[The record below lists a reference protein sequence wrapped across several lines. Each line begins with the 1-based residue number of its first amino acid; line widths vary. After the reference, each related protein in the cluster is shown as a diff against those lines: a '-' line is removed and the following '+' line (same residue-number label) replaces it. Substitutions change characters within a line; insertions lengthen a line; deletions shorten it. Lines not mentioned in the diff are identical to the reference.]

1 MKATVLIDNISNNG
15 LQAEWGLAIN
25 IEYKDNIF
33 LLDAG
38 TTGIFADNA
47 KELGVDLSKVKYAAL
62 SHAHYD
68 HADGFE
74 AFFEQNKYAKLYI
87 REGSGENCYHRHNRI
102 FHRYRYIGI
111 KKGMLDKYSDRI
123 VYAGGDYPLCEG
135 VALIG
140 HKTKGLDEIG
150 KDSSMY
156 VKMGRKYRPDDYAHE
171 QSLVFETEKGLV
183 VFNSCSHGG
192 IDNIIREVQ
201 ETYPDKKIIALIGGL
216 HLYRKTDEEI
226 LLVAEKIK
234 TLGIEKVITGH
245 CTGEHAYQLL
255 KEQLGDTVEQI
266 YTGLKFSF

>member
-1 MKATVLIDNISNNG
+1 MKATVLIDNISNND
-15 LQAEWGLAIN
+15 LQAEWGLAIH
-25 IEYKDNIF
+25 IEYNGENF

-38 TTGIFADNA
+38 TTGVFADNA
-47 KELGVDLSKVKYAAL
+47 KELGVDLSKIKYAAL

-74 AFFEQNKYAKLYI
+74 KFFVQNTDAKLYI
-87 REGSGENCYHRHNRI
+87 REGALENCYHRHNRI

-111 KKGMLDKYSDRI
+111 KKGMLDKYNDRI
-123 VYAGGDYPLCEG
+123 VYAGGDYSLCEG

-156 VKMGRKYRPDDYAHE
+156 VKMGRKYRPDDYSHE

-192 IDNIIREVQ
+192 IDNIIREVR
-201 ETYPDKKIIALIGGL
+201 ETYPDKKILALIGGL
-216 HLYRKTDEEI
+216 HLYRKTDEEV

-234 TLGIEKVITGH
+234 ALGIEKVITGH
-245 CTGEHAYQLL
+245 CTGERAYQLL
-255 KEQLGDTVEQI
+255 KEQLGNVVEQI
-266 YTGLKFSF
+266 YTGLEFSF